1 MPPET
6 NHRGQGT
13 RNRPKHRLLLPLLLA
28 SALALGLTLTACGSS
43 DSTSSS
49 SASGSTDSG
58 GESAGVAQI
67 PKYLGPIKSADS
79 GKGKKLDVGV
89 TVALSGE
96 GSVWGTVQLKGAELA
111 AEQIKELGGPEFH
124 IIASDNKSGDPSA
137 GVEAARKLAANH
149 VGMGLTS
156 YTADVGAMLPEIKK
170 AQILSFD
177 GGGGTSVFAEGSPY
191 FWGSRAVTPGDA
203 LPGVLKYVQE
213 TEPEAKRVAMI
224 FWDLGGEL
232 NKVVEENAKQQIEEA
247 GMELVLYEPTQI
259 GSTDFTTTI
268 QHISDSDPDVVLAGV
283 YGIEVANFMK
293 QYVSSGTETPLFGF
307 DITAQAR
314 EAAGSALN
322 GFKYAFDYFDS
333 DAPSNGWAQ
342 IFVDS
347 YEEAY
352 GSPPD
357 FYAANFYEDM
367 YVLWDLVR
375 RVEAKGGDPASG
387 EQLQKALEEEPQ
399 FPSVYGG
406 NGEEAGTLA
415 FDLATHS
422 VAKRPMGLF
431 EYSTES
437 EESKLLASFNINGS
451 DFVLK

>member
-1 MPPET
+1 M
-6 NHRGQGT
+6 
-13 RNRPKHRLLLPLLLA
+13 
-28 SALALGLTLTACGSS
+28 LALIVTACGGGDSS
-43 DSTSSS
+43 STS
-49 SASGSTDSG
+49 ADPG
-58 GESAGVAQI
+58 GETAEVGQI
-67 PKYLGPIKSADS
+67 RQYLGPINPKDAA
-79 GKGKKLDVGV
+79 KGKKLGVGV

-96 GSVWGTVQLKGAELA
+96 GSVWGTVQLKGAQLA
-111 AEQIKELGGPEFH
+111 AKQIKELGGPDFN
-124 IIASDNKSGDPSA
+124 IISADNKSGDPSA
-137 GVEAARKLAANH
+137 GVEAARKLAADG

-156 YTADVGAMLPEIKK
+156 YTADVGSMLPEMKK
-170 AQILSFD
+170 AKILSFD

-203 LPGVLKYVQE
+203 LPGVLKYTQE
-213 TEPEAKRVAMI
+213 TDPEAKRVAMI

-232 NKVVEENAKQQIEEA
+232 NKVVEENAKKQIEEA

-259 GSTDFTTTI
+259 GTTDFTTTI

-293 QYVSSGTETPLFGF
+293 QYVSAGEETPLFGF

-314 EAAGSALN
+314 EAGGSALN
-322 GFKYAFDYFDS
+322 EYKYAFDYFDS
-333 DAPSNGWAQ
+333 DAPSNGWAK
-342 IFVDS
+342 IFVDT

-352 GSPPD
+352 GSQPD

-367 YVLWDLVR
+367 FILWDLVR
-375 RVEAKGGDPASG
+375 RVESKGGDPESG

-406 NGEEAGTLA
+406 TPTEAGTIA
-415 FDLATHS
+415 FDLTTHS

-437 EESKLLASFNINGS
+437 EESKLLASFDIDGA
-451 DFVLK
+451 DFQRK